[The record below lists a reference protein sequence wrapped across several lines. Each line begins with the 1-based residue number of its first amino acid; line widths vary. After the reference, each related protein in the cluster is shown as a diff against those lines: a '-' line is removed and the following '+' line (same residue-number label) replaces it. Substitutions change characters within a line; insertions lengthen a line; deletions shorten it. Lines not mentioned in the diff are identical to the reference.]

1 VEALLDLHFFDFS
14 FQREV
19 VVDNASSAW
28 NTWTRNADE
37 QMKITQLQKKLRKE
51 RVRTF
56 IKESLVEQLGTMN
69 NQHNNRV
76 VTRGSVCWQQR
87 IMINQWKQ
95 IRGEKIKKGH
105 KI

>member
-37 QMKITQLQKKLRKE
+37 QMKITQLQK
-51 RVRTF
+51 
-56 IKESLVEQLGTMN
+56 N
-69 NQHNNRV
+69 
-76 VTRGSVCWQQR
+76 
-87 IMINQWKQ
+87 
-95 IRGEKIKKGH
+95 
-105 KI
+105 